1 MLLKTKLEIKN
12 KWRFIEFVIFFAI
25 VLYLFYSVIVGMTLR
40 EESFSTYIADYKCQ
54 QDRKYKSNFHH
65 VITIGDKNY
74 SKTLKIDC
82 DSVSSI
88 EIGKPV
94 EITVRGSVFLK
105 LSQDGREIFSYDELA
120 ADNIGDLYGL
130 IFITLLFLILLGYQF
145 TKAFKRAGSNI

>member
-1 MLLKTKLEIKN
+1 MLLKNKFEIKS
-12 KWRFIEFVIFFAI
+12 KWRFTEFVIFCLI
-25 VLYLFYSVIVGMTLR
+25 VLYLSYSVIVGVTLR
-40 EESFSTYIADYKCQ
+40 EESFSAYVADYKCQ

-65 VITIGDKNY
+65 VITIDDNNY
-74 SKTLKIDC
+74 SKILKIDC
-82 DSVSSI
+82 NSVSSI

-130 IFITLLFLILLGYQF
+130 ILITLLFLILLGYQF
-145 TKAFKRAGSNI
+145 TKAFKRVGSNS